1 MFSSGSPATRAP
13 PPALN
18 SRVKIASVN
27 VRPRAR
33 RHFVNTAWQQRGAET
48 PIAGLLSTSPEA
60 RASGSFRVRH
70 SGAATIWQL
79 VRHATARSREPIDWS
94 PSSSRCN
101 RAGTDRGPT
110 RGSAG
115 AIVGR
120 ELAGEN
126 AIHYSE
132 CPRNLADCSD
142 TPATLGEGT
151 RAGGEAARQRRRAA
165 GAGEQGVPP
174 GSLGHRS
181 ANGSDFVDES
191 LARIKRSF
199 QLSQAGICNH
209 RFGVVTH
216 HDADRQRARNC
227 VASKTNS
234 MRTKMCI
241 RFSRLAEH
249 MSAIVVPIA
258 QTMKIDRQYRIILK
272 EIGLAASH
280 EDRNIRNRADPCPE
294 CDRRHS
300 SEPCCAFLAKYAL
313 PAAGVPLQEI
323 AAS

>member
-1 MFSSGSPATRAP
+1 M
-13 PPALN
+13 
-18 SRVKIASVN
+18 
-27 VRPRAR
+27 
-33 RHFVNTAWQQRGAET
+33 E
-48 PIAGLLSTSPEA
+48 
-60 RASGSFRVRH
+60 
-70 SGAATIWQL
+70 L

-101 RAGTDRGPT
+101 RVGTDRGPA

-151 RAGGEAARQRRRAA
+151 RAGGEAARQRRRAT
-165 GAGEQGVPP
+165 GAGEQGLPP
-174 GSLGHRS
+174 GNLGHRS

-199 QLSQAGICNH
+199 QLSHAGICNH
-209 RFGVVTH
+209 RFGVATH
-216 HDADRQRARNC
+216 HGADRQRTRNC
-227 VASKTNS
+227 AASKTNS

-258 QTMKIDRQYRIILK
+258 QTMKIDRQYRILLK

-280 EDRNIRNRADPCPE
+280 EDRNIR
-294 CDRRHS
+294 
-300 SEPCCAFLAKYAL
+300 
-313 PAAGVPLQEI
+313 
-323 AAS
+323 